1 MNPPCRPRSNLPPL
15 DRRSPAHNPHA
26 QDPLRVLDIPEL
38 LASICVFLTPHH
50 LLQCALVRRQW
61 HLLFIPYLWSNIHIR
76 NKAQF
81 DRFTRACE
89 QEEGETI
96 ATENTPLPLLVRHGL
111 YIRSIHTAFYSLLC
125 PLLEDSVS
133 CASLTRLEFPANTT
147 FTSPILPSEGN
158 STPTTTP
165 KDATLA
171 RLGLD
176 NSGMDET
183 GTPDFQAVAEYRQLL
198 TATSQTQSFDE
209 VVLYRLMKKCPRL
222 EALAFATFPFYH
234 DSMIIRIADRL
245 AGLKKLDL
253 TNPHNCQVKAQ
264 SIQYLLQHCTQ
275 GLEELKVSI
284 SPSSKAEVSQREWIK
299 ELSPLGLKKLELLGD
314 LSGGGDL
321 LWLPVLPSCSQLQ
334 ELSLDL
340 FDTAAQNQLA
350 HCLQEYC
357 PSLRNLTLRCFAGP
371 QEEQDLVNL
380 VQLNPATILRKLSM
394 KFFHGLGSLFTA
406 ALTRHLPTLESL
418 VFEECDGI
426 SSEDIQYLLGSCP
439 RLSMFQAMTNN
450 GPRFSSTVYLDVE
463 DMLSGPWACEET
475 LESLKVIITGIP
487 RPDQQQ
493 DQFGA
498 PLTGPLHDVNDRDN
512 YECQKA
518 VYQRLGALVNLREM
532 WLGHDAQDLDDED
545 NYYPV
550 DGQGLWRFIDPDYQ
564 FECLEFSIRSGLP
577 QLAGLKKLRRL
588 NVDRMMTR
596 IGQAEVQWMAQQW
609 PKLQTVVGLVVQGEK
624 VSKAVQWLYSH
635 RPDIDLPPI
644 MGSFTATL

>member
-1 MNPPCRPRSNLPPL
+1 MNPPSRPHSNLPPT
-15 DRRSPAHNPHA
+15 RHSPAHNPHA

-38 LASICVFLTPHH
+38 LGFVCVFLTPHDQ
-50 LLQCALVRRQW
+50 LQCVLVSRQW

-76 NKAQF
+76 NKAQL
-81 DRFTRACE
+81 DRFARASE
-89 QEEGETI
+89 HEETI
-96 ATENTPLPLLVRHGL
+96 TTENVPLPPLARHGHH
-111 YIRSIHTAFYSLLC
+111 IRSIHTAFYSLLC
-125 PLLEDSVS
+125 PLLEDYVS
-133 CASLTRLEFPANTT
+133 CAGLTKLEFPANTT
-147 FTSPILPSEGN
+147 FTNPIPPPERD
-158 STPTTTP
+158 STPTSTP
-165 KDATLA
+165 KESALA

-176 NSGMDET
+176 NPKTNET
-183 GTPDFQAVAEYRQLL
+183 STRDSQAVDEYRQML
-198 TATSQTQSFDE
+198 TTTTQSQSFDE
-209 VVLYRLMKKCPRL
+209 AVLYRLMKKCPRL
-222 EALAFATFPFYH
+222 DTLVFASFPFYH
-234 DSMIIRIADRL
+234 DGMIIRIADRL
-245 AGLKKLDL
+245 AGLKRLDL

-284 SPSSKAEVSQREWIK
+284 SPSSKAEVSPREWIK

-314 LSGGGDL
+314 LNGGGDM
-321 LWLPVLPSCSQLQ
+321 LWLPLLPNCNQLQ

-340 FDTAAQNQLA
+340 FDTTAQNQLA
-350 HCLQEYC
+350 HCLQKYC
-357 PSLRNLTLRCFAGP
+357 PSLQNLTLSCFAGP
-371 QEEQDLVNL
+371 QEEQDLVSL
-380 VQLNPATILRKLSM
+380 VQLNPATTLRKLSM
-394 KFFHGLGSLFTA
+394 KFFHGLGPLFTA

-426 SSEDIQYLLGSCP
+426 SSEDIQHLLGSCP

-487 RPDQQQ
+487 RPDQKQ

-498 PLTGPLHDVNDRDN
+498 PLTGLLHDVSDRDN
-512 YECQKA
+512 YGCQKA
-518 VYQRLGALVNLREM
+518 VYQRLGALVNLREL

-550 DGQGLWRFIDPDYQ
+550 DGQGLWRFIDPEYQ
-564 FECLEFSIRSGLP
+564 FECLEFSLRSGLP
-577 QLAGLKKLRRL
+577 LLAGLKKLQRL
-588 NVDRMMTR
+588 NLDRMMTR
-596 IGQAEVQWMAQQW
+596 IGQAEVQWMVQQW
-609 PKLQTVVGLVVQGEK
+609 PKLRMVVGLVVQGEK

>member
-1 MNPPCRPRSNLPPL
+1 MNPPCRPHHNHPQPLTRPSPPL
-15 DRRSPAHNPHA
+15 SSHA
-26 QDPLRVLDIPEL
+26 QDALRVLDIPEL
-38 LASICVFLTPHH
+38 LGSICVFLTPHD
-50 LLQCALVRRQW
+50 LLQCLLVSRRW
-61 HLLFIPYLWSNIHIR
+61 HPLFIPYLWSTIHIR

-81 DRFTRACE
+81 DRFTRASE
-89 QEEGETI
+89 QQETV
-96 ATENTPLPLLVRHGL
+96 AENNRPPLLARHGHH
-111 YIRSIHTAFYSLLC
+111 IRSIHTAFYSLLC
-125 PLLEDSVS
+125 PLLEGSVS
-133 CASLTRLEFPANTT
+133 CASLTRLEFPANTA
-147 FTSPILPSEGN
+147 FTSPILPPEGDN
-158 STPTTTP
+158 TPTTSPT
-165 KDATLA
+165 AALT

-176 NSGMDET
+176 NSRTNET
-183 GTPDFQAVAEYRQLL
+183 GLAHAQTVAEYRQLL
-198 TATSQTQSFDE
+198 TANPHSFDE
-209 VVLYRLMKKCPRL
+209 AVLYRLMRKSPRL
-222 EALAFATFPFYH
+222 EALIFASFPFYH

-245 AGLKKLDL
+245 VGLKRLDL

-264 SIQYLLQHCTQ
+264 SIQYLLQHCAQ

-284 SPSSKAEVSQREWIK
+284 SPSSKAEVSPRAWAK
-299 ELSPLGLKKLELLGD
+299 ELLRPLGLKKLELLGD

-321 LWLPVLPSCSQLQ
+321 LWLPVLPSCKRLQ

-340 FDTAAQNQLA
+340 FDTTAQNQLA
-350 HCLQEYC
+350 RCLQENC
-357 PSLRNLTLRCFAGP
+357 PNLQSLTLRCFAGP

-380 VQLNPATILRKLSM
+380 VQLNRATTLRKLSM

-426 SSEDIQYLLGSCP
+426 GSEDIQHLLGSCP
-439 RLSMFQAMTNN
+439 RLTTFHAMTNN

-463 DMLSGPWACEET
+463 DMLAGPWACEET
-475 LESLKVIITGIP
+475 LETLKVIITGIP
-487 RPDQQQ
+487 RPDQQE

-498 PLTGPLHDVNDRDN
+498 PLTGPLHDVSDRDN
-512 YECQKA
+512 YECQKE
-518 VYQRLGALVNLREM
+518 VYQRLSALVNLREL

-564 FECLEFSIRSGLP
+564 FECLEFSLRSGLGH
-577 QLAGLKKLRRL
+577 LAGLKKLRRL
-588 NVDRMMTR
+588 NLDRMMTR
-596 IGQAEVQWMAQQW
+596 IGQSEVQWMAQQW